1 MDIEFHAIIKISL
14 ESKLA
19 LSKLLNYV
27 SNSGIKVELSNHDK
41 EDNVFIAKL
50 RITSENIDDAQE
62 ICELELVRL
71 TNILSWEHNL
81 KIIEFR
87 INGHQ
92 YSQKIVS
99 QNAVFLAET
108 IHMADSISIKKIINS
123 RGMDIMKKSLEK
135 EIDYNLLDILTMW
148 REAIADKSST
158 SKFFQLY
165 RLMEFIQG
173 TRANVDDWILEKVPN
188 VTKKISRKR
197 GKDDEV
203 SIYTY
208 LRDNIHYKKENKFP
222 YKEIKDNVIA
232 FECLVKEAINEKYI
246 QKPTN

>member
-1 MDIEFHAIIKISL
+1 MDIEFHAIIKTSL

-19 LSKLLNYV
+19 LSKPLNYV
-27 SNSGIKVELSNHDK
+27 SNSGVKVELSNHDK
-41 EDNVFIAKL
+41 EGDVFIAKL
-50 RITSENIDDAQE
+50 KITNENIDDGQE
-62 ICELELVRL
+62 ICELELIRL

-81 KIIEFR
+81 RIVEFR

-92 YSQKIVS
+92 YSQKTGS

-108 IHMADSISIKKIINS
+108 IHMTDSISIKKIINS
-123 RGMDIMKKSLEK
+123 QGMDIMKKSLEK

-165 RLMEFIQG
+165 RLLECIHG
-173 TRANVDDWILEKVPN
+173 KKRTIVEDWIIKKIPN
-188 VTKKISRKR
+188 VQRRISL
-197 GKDDEV
+197 GKEV

-208 LRDNIHYKKENKFP
+208 LRDNVHYKENKFP
-222 YKEIKDNVIA
+222 RAEIKDNIVA
-232 FECLVKEAINEKYI
+232 FECLVREAINEKYI